1 MQKRI
6 FNKLVDERFE
16 KIANLDREV
25 KRDHLI
31 YRYKGDTSD
40 LKFNEFDS
48 GVDVINKIRDGK
60 EDLTNVKNNQHFF
73 KIHLG
78 EIKRVLKNQMNK

>member
-1 MQKRI
+1 M
-6 FNKLVDERFE
+6 FNKLVDEGFE

-31 YRYKGDTSD
+31 YSYKGDTSA

-48 GVDVINKIRDGK
+48 GVDIINKIRDGR
-60 EDLTNVKNNQHFF
+60 EDLTNVKHSN
-73 KIHLG
+73 I
-78 EIKRVLKNQMNK
+78 ILKDN